1 MRIRIR
7 ERLPKICSQIQDQH
21 FLISKVYFK
30 LFLIRKFAFHPKF
43 YNLGGKIC
51 YKFYPMK
58 FIVSKTTGSLLS
70 LSQTPSPAPHGKGK
84 KPGWETAMN
93 RNLAH
98 LSLILVLTGR
108 HLRIADNLTHKH
120 THTRG
125 H

>member
-1 MRIRIR
+1 M
-7 ERLPKICSQIQDQH
+7 QVFIQQSLLDQRRPEV
-21 FLISKVYFK
+21 FS
-30 LFLIRKFAFHPKF
+30 LFLKLPPPPYAH
-43 YNLGGKIC
+43 
-51 YKFYPMK
+51 
-58 FIVSKTTGSLLS
+58 
-70 LSQTPSPAPHGKGK
+70 HGKGK

-120 THTRG
+120 THTRD